1 MLDVYNINHFSWNVN
16 HNLVNVI
23 FSYVDPRSASLP
35 SYNGNIL

>member
-1 MLDVYNINHFSWNVN
+1 MFDVYNINHLSCNFN

-23 FSYVDPRSASLP
+23 FYDVDPRTAILL